1 MNQDADNARYLYDEN
16 SLKLVKTAQVTVAA
30 SQTDSSVVA
39 AVAGKRIK
47 VISYQLIGMGVSNTI
62 AINTKPAGAGTAITP
77 TYTVPASNSIVVSYS
92 PKGHFQ
98 SAVGEGVTVTTG
110 ATASNLGVLLNYIE
124 AEA

>member
-1 MNQDADNARYLYDEN
+1 MNQDCENARYIYDEN
-16 SLKLVKTAQVTVAA
+16 SLKLVKTAIATVAA

-47 VISYQLIGMGVSNTI
+47 VVSYQLIGQGTSNTI
-62 AINTKPAGAGTAITP
+62 TFNSKPAGAGAAITP
-77 TYTVPASNSIVVSYS
+77 TYSVPATNAIAVPYS

-98 SAVGEGVTVTTG
+98 TVAGEGLTVTTG
-110 ATASNLGVLLNYIE
+110 ATASNLGVLVNYIQ